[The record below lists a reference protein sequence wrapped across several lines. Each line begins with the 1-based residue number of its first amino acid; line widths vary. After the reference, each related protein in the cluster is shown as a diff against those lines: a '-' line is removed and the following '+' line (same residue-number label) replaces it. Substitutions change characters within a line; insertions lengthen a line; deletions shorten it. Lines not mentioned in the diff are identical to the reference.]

1 MDKLEL
7 RLSKN
12 REQKFE
18 EAKLADVGVT
28 RDGLD
33 LYNVIKKTLEVRW
46 QESDLII
53 LDDIKIS
60 PPYSQSSVEK
70 LRPDAKDQSLEIVR
84 KRLEKFYSERDQQEI
99 AAALWELCVLNF
111 SNLEIDE
118 FMKLTSLW
126 NWRIYKMNG
135 SIYNEKWIDL

>member
-1 MDKLEL
+1 
-7 RLSKN
+7 
-12 REQKFE
+12 
-18 EAKLADVGVT
+18 
-28 RDGLD
+28 

-99 AAALWELCVLNF
+99 AAALWKFVVFWILV
-111 SNLEIDE
+111 IW
-118 FMKLTSLW
+118 KLMGLW
-126 NWRIYKMNG
+126 NWRVYETSEFIKWMDRFIMKNG
-135 SIYNEKWIDL
+135 

>member
-1 MDKLEL
+1 MGKMDKASGDSVQSFSCSKHEQQLIDTINPSSKLDMDKLEL

-99 AAALWELCVLNF
+99 AAAL
-111 SNLEIDE
+111 
-118 FMKLTSLW
+118 
-126 NWRIYKMNG
+126 
-135 SIYNEKWIDL
+135 